1 MQVETG
7 RLLHT
12 VLGYLEQ
19 LEAGKSILLQP
30 YKKDRS
36 VLVTRVGEGFR
47 VLEDGFVK
55 KEYRIGE
62 EKIRKLLKK
71 LIRKE
76 FPRSNRVWLSRI
88 ETKRGELLTNSSPFN

>member
-12 VLGYLEQ
+12 VLGCLQQ
-19 LEAGKSILLQP
+19 LEAGKSVLLQP

-36 VLVTRVGEGFR
+36 VLVSRFEEGYR

-55 KEYRIGE
+55 KEYQVGE

-76 FPRSNRVWLSRI
+76 FPRSNRVWLSRV
-88 ETKRGELLTNSSPFN
+88 ETKKGELLTNRSPLR